1 MNQETFKT
9 TVFIHKDRLFRF
21 ANRFLLDQ
29 DDAFDLVQE
38 VLLKLWEARTELL
51 KVANIEAYAMRMT
64 KNLALNRL
72 NREGVKTKYM
82 AQMDQDIQKESY
94 PSLTRELIL
103 KLIDRLPEKQ
113 RLVMYLRDIEE
124 YEIADIVNLVGI
136 DENAVR
142 VNLSRARNVVKVN
155 LTKVFD
161 YEERRIKAI
170 RS

>member
-1 MNQETFKT
+1 
-9 TVFIHKDRLFRF
+9 
-21 ANRFLLDQ
+21 
-29 DDAFDLVQE
+29 
-38 VLLKLWEARTELL
+38 
-51 KVANIEAYAMRMT
+51 MRS
-64 KNLALNRL
+64 KNKIYGSA
-72 NREGVKTKYM
+72 GSGYS
-82 AQMDQDIQKESY
+82 KESY

>member
-38 VLLKLWEARTELL
+38 VLLKLWESRNELL
-51 KVANIEAYAMRMT
+51 KITNIEAYAMRMT

-72 NREGVKTKYM
+72 NREGVKIKYM
-82 AQMDQDIQKESY
+82 AQLDEDIQKEKY

-103 KLIDRLPEKQ
+103 KLIDRLPEK
-113 RLVMYLRDIEE
+113 
-124 YEIADIVNLVGI
+124 
-136 DENAVR
+136 
-142 VNLSRARNVVKVN
+142 
-155 LTKVFD
+155 
-161 YEERRIKAI
+161 
-170 RS
+170 

>member
-1 MNQETFKT
+1 
-9 TVFIHKDRLFRF
+9 
-21 ANRFLLDQ
+21 
-29 DDAFDLVQE
+29 
-38 VLLKLWEARTELL
+38 
-51 KVANIEAYAMRMT
+51 
-64 KNLALNRL
+64 
-72 NREGVKTKYM
+72 M
-82 AQMDQDIQKESY
+82 AQLDQDIQKESY